1 MGARKPSVCR
11 ESFGSMRKRWRSAGK
26 ERPWSWSRWP
36 SANGPWATGSV
47 LIVTRRTSMWAGSF
61 PSAGGSSISPRR
73 TRDLAARYDR
83 DAAEQHARIR
93 HHLRH
98 RPIGERDLL
107 IAAIALAHDLTLVTH
122 NAAEF
127 SRVPRLRVED
137 WAAR

>member
-1 MGARKPSVCR
+1 MI
-11 ESFGSMRKRWRSAGK
+11 WLLDT
-26 ERPWSWSRWP
+26 
-36 SANGPWATGSV
+36 NV
-47 LIVTRRTSMWAGSF
+47 LIHAVRGRPPGVRAHLQQQSPDDVAV
-61 PSAGGSSISPRR
+61 SSITIAELWYGAEKSSSPARR
-73 TRDLAARYDR
+73 REAWKSVIEPVQVLAFDR

>member
-1 MGARKPSVCR
+1 MI
-11 ESFGSMRKRWRSAGK
+11 WLLDT
-26 ERPWSWSRWP
+26 
-36 SANGPWATGSV
+36 NV
-47 LIVTRRTSMWAGSF
+47 LIHAVRGRLPGVRTHLQQQSPDDVAV
-61 PSAGGSSISPRR
+61 SSITIAELWYGAEKSSSPARR
-73 TRDLAARYDR
+73 REAWKSVIEPFQVLAFDR

-107 IAAIALAHDLTLVTH
+107 IAPIALAHDLTLVTH

>member
-1 MGARKPSVCR
+1 MI
-11 ESFGSMRKRWRSAGK
+11 WLLDT
-26 ERPWSWSRWP
+26 
-36 SANGPWATGSV
+36 NV
-47 LIVTRRTSMWAGSF
+47 LIHAVRGRPLGVRAHLQQQSPDDLAV
-61 PSAGGSSISPRR
+61 SSITIAELWHGAEKSSNPARR
-73 TRDLAARYDR
+73 REAWKSVIEPFQVLAFDR

-137 WAAR
+137 WAAK